1 VLRLGEESPL
11 LVGFSIKRTAGNA
24 VIRNRLRRRTRAA
37 MAEVFHQESSKYSGA
52 LCLAVVSPTADA
64 IAWEDLKGQVAE
76 CFAKSGLLNE

>member
-1 VLRLGEESPL
+1 
-11 LVGFSIKRTAGNA
+11 
-24 VIRNRLRRRTRAA
+24 